1 MRQYVYFYNPKK
13 TIYLYLVVKLNFLFQ
28 KIKQS
33 KDRQRDLENEQ
44 VKTIDK
50 LNSARTSRIE
60 EVPTLQVKQ
69 EFNLKFQDKQQ
80 LTFSLSLYT
89 VDLERTWE
97 ENWVR
102 TSTVW
107 RTHVGTNSHKKGKLG
122 SSFICCYHWLY
133 RK

>member
-50 LNSARTSRIE
+50 LNNARTSRIE

-80 LTFSLSLYT
+80 LTFSLSLFT
-89 VDLERTWE
+89 VDLERT
-97 ENWVR
+97 
-102 TSTVW
+102 
-107 RTHVGTNSHKKGKLG
+107 
-122 SSFICCYHWLY
+122 
-133 RK
+133 